1 MVAADRD
8 RESDSEVE
16 IITPPVRKRRRRNPA
31 VVIDLVADCD
41 AKDEDEKPELPVVHD
56 WRGRR
61 DRGLNLRGDHER
73 NPNDGEGG
81 EAAEHQAMAHAESE
95 SSDSESSEDIHSDWG
110 TVDLPADEVVPDE
123 HADLRRFRCHV
134 RGCLKVFD
142 TRQQR
147 DEHVGLLHKESQ
159 EAFEIR
165 SRVFAREKDRDGEIV
180 MALADGVTRN
190 RSAGWSFV
198 RICAAFITALRV
210 EQEVR
215 GVPLRGMEQ
224 LVEAVYKAGAPARL
238 EEGHENRH
246 TSRKLLRGMFDRPPH
261 FEKVDPTEGRAM
273 VPLGRRVVSVVD
285 GMVAASCS
293 LEHWLAN
300 SEGSTGSA
308 VRELVNSFHDE
319 GDVSRFET
327 GGNAWV
333 GGVRCKLISLSVS
346 YSSCPLAGC
355 LMWSK

>member
-61 DRGLNLRGDHER
+61 GQGLNLRGDHDR
-73 NPNDGEGG
+73 NPNK
-81 EAAEHQAMAHAESE
+81 SE

-123 HADLRRFRCHV
+123 HEGLRRFRCHV

-180 MALADGVTRN
+180 MVAGVPCPRPLLRYYCPGFSRSGSTSRKRLHPALEQALADGVTRN
-190 RSAGWSFV
+190 RQAGWSFV
-198 RICAAFITALRV
+198 RVCAAFITALRV

-224 LVEAVYKAGAPARL
+224 LVEAVYKAGAPRL

-246 TSRKLLRGMFDRPPH
+246 TSRKLLRGMFERPPH

-273 VPLGRRVVSVVD
+273 V
-285 GMVAASCS
+285 S
-293 LEHWLAN
+293 LLY
-300 SEGSTGSA
+300 
-308 VRELVNSFHDE
+308 
-319 GDVSRFET
+319 RFSDRLE
-327 GGNAWV
+327 
-333 GGVRCKLISLSVS
+333 R
-346 YSSCPLAGC
+346 
-355 LMWSK
+355 

>member
-8 RESDSEVE
+8 SDSEVE
-16 IITPPVRKRRRRNPA
+16 IITPPVRKRRRLNRA

-41 AKDEDEKPELPVVHD
+41 AKDEDEKPELPVAHD

-110 TVDLPADEVVPDE
+110 TVALPADEV
-123 HADLRRFRCHV
+123 
-134 RGCLKVFD
+134 FD
-142 TRQQR
+142 SRHQR

-165 SRVFAREKDRDGEIV
+165 SRVFAREKDRDGETV
-180 MALADGVTRN
+180 MVAGVPCPRPLLRYYCPGFSRSGSTTRKRLHPALEQALADGVTRN

-224 LVEAVYKAGAPARL
+224 LVEAVYKAGALRL

-273 VPLGRRVVSVVD
+273 V
-285 GMVAASCS
+285 S
-293 LEHWLAN
+293 LLY
-300 SEGSTGSA
+300 
-308 VRELVNSFHDE
+308 
-319 GDVSRFET
+319 RFSDRLE
-327 GGNAWV
+327 
-333 GGVRCKLISLSVS
+333 R
-346 YSSCPLAGC
+346 
-355 LMWSK
+355 